1 MQIVLSIA
9 FGAAAEFRPTAL
21 AVVYDE
27 LLRKDV
33 ENKVGQLGESWDFSK
48 SFTQI
53 DDNVLRM
60 ARRWAGYCP

>member
-1 MQIVLSIA
+1 MLSIA

-21 AVVYDE
+21 AVAYDE

-33 ENKVGQLGESWDFSK
+33 ENKAGQLGESWDFSK
-48 SFTQI
+48 SFMQI

-60 ARRWAGYCP
+60 ARRCAVCCA